1 MSIVNDEA
9 RDDNLSE
16 HEGLEA
22 PSKTPSKNSALNVKA
37 AEMPSEQKEMVFA
50 LVEGEALTEV
60 PKDLYIPPDALEIF
74 LETFEGPLDLLL
86 YLIKRE
92 NLDILEINVA
102 DITDQYMAYVEL
114 MESSQFELAAEYLV
128 MAAMLAEIKSKILLP
143 RDEEEVEEV
152 DPRMELIR
160 RLQEYERYKQAAEN
174 IDTLPRLDRDLHFA
188 KAALPVIEK
197 VQPDPV
203 VDLNEV
209 LLALSNVLRRADRF
223 GHHHIQLETL
233 STREKMSDI
242 LSNLSSNDFTPLT
255 SLLNKQEGRLGVVVT
270 FLAIMELMKDAL
282 IEIVQTDSLARSTLN
297 LEAKKVGDFDNKVK
311 MIIEGLLL
319 AASRPLNLSEIAQV
333 FDADER
339 PDKKELKKII
349 EVIEAD
355 CSDRG
360 FELQEVASGYRFQVK
375 QELSSWVGKLWDERP
390 PRYTRALL
398 EILALIA
405 YKQPITRGDIEE
417 IRGVSVS
424 PNIIRTLIDRE
435 WVRVVGHRDVPGRPA
450 MFATTKTFLDYFN
463 LKSLQDLPPLSEIKE
478 LDNSD
483 SELSLDEELS
493 QSRILDMPDVDDSEG
508 DFLTLS
514 EDELLAEEEAINLS
528 KKPLDEILGV
538 EEPDEPPSTDK
549 FEVDFEKEALS
560 NVVELPVSEK
570 IDEPELNK
578 MLIPLIV
585 ITTQTHK

>member
-1 MSIVNDEA
+1 M
-9 RDDNLSE
+9 
-16 HEGLEA
+16 
-22 PSKTPSKNSALNVKA
+22 
-37 AEMPSEQKEMVFA
+37 
-50 LVEGEALTEV
+50 
-60 PKDLYIPPDALEIF
+60 
-74 LETFEGPLDLLL
+74 
-86 YLIKRE
+86 
-92 NLDILEINVA
+92 
-102 DITDQYMAYVEL
+102 
-114 MESSQFELAAEYLV
+114 
-128 MAAMLAEIKSKILLP
+128 
-143 RDEEEVEEV
+143 
-152 DPRMELIR
+152 
-160 RLQEYERYKQAAEN
+160 
-174 IDTLPRLDRDLHFA
+174 
-188 KAALPVIEK
+188 
-197 VQPDPV
+197 
-203 VDLNEV
+203 
-209 LLALSNVLRRADRF
+209 
-223 GHHHIQLETL
+223 
-233 STREKMSDI
+233 
-242 LSNLSSNDFTPLT
+242 
-255 SLLNKQEGRLGVVVT
+255 
-270 FLAIMELMKDAL
+270 
-282 IEIVQTDSLARSTLN
+282 
-297 LEAKKVGDFDNKVK
+297 GDFDNKVK

-333 FDADER
+333 FDEDER

-483 SELSLDEELS
+483 SELNLNEELS

-549 FEVDFEKEALS
+549 FGPEFEKEDLS
-560 NVVELPVSEK
+560 NVVDLPVSEK
-570 IDEPELNK
+570 IDEPELRQDVDSIDNDYNSDA
-578 MLIPLIV
+578 
-585 ITTQTHK
+585 

>member
-1 MSIVNDEA
+1 M
-9 RDDNLSE
+9 
-16 HEGLEA
+16 
-22 PSKTPSKNSALNVKA
+22 
-37 AEMPSEQKEMVFA
+37 
-50 LVEGEALTEV
+50 
-60 PKDLYIPPDALEIF
+60 
-74 LETFEGPLDLLL
+74 
-86 YLIKRE
+86 
-92 NLDILEINVA
+92 
-102 DITDQYMAYVEL
+102 
-114 MESSQFELAAEYLV
+114 
-128 MAAMLAEIKSKILLP
+128 
-143 RDEEEVEEV
+143 
-152 DPRMELIR
+152 
-160 RLQEYERYKQAAEN
+160 
-174 IDTLPRLDRDLHFA
+174 
-188 KAALPVIEK
+188 
-197 VQPDPV
+197 
-203 VDLNEV
+203 
-209 LLALSNVLRRADRF
+209 
-223 GHHHIQLETL
+223 
-233 STREKMSDI
+233 
-242 LSNLSSNDFTPLT
+242 
-255 SLLNKQEGRLGVVVT
+255 
-270 FLAIMELMKDAL
+270 
-282 IEIVQTDSLARSTLN
+282 
-297 LEAKKVGDFDNKVK
+297 GDFDNKVK

-333 FDADER
+333 FDEDER

-398 EILALIA
+398 EILALIV

-463 LKSLQDLPPLSEIKE
+463 LKSLQNLPPLSEIQE

-483 SELSLDEELS
+483 SELNLNEELS

-538 EEPDEPPSTDK
+538 EDLDEPPSTDK
-549 FEVDFEKEALS
+549 FEVEVEKDAQS
-560 NVVELPVSEK
+560 NVVDLPVSEK
-570 IDEPELNK
+570 IDEPELRQDVDSIDNDYNSDA
-578 MLIPLIV
+578 
-585 ITTQTHK
+585 